1 MMFIVIYFSSD
12 PIERSQRPISTIS
25 GWDDQKDKMV
35 AGEGAEAEEG
45 DENGSQID
53 EHRFQEI
60 QVLFFLF
67 ENIF

>member
-1 MMFIVIYFSSD
+1 MVFIVIYFSSD

-25 GWDDQKDKMV
+25 GWDDQKDKMA
-35 AGEGAEAEEG
+35 AGEGVEAEEG

-67 ENIF
+67 ENTF

>member
-25 GWDDQKDKMV
+25 GWDDQKDKMA
-35 AGEGAEAEEG
+35 AGEGVEAEEG

-60 QVLFFLF
+60 QVLFLS
-67 ENIF
+67 I